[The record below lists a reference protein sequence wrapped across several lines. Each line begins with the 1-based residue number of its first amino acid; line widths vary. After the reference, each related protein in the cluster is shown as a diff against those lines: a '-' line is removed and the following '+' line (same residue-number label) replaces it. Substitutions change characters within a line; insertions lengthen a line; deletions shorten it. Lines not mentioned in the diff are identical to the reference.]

1 MQGDTMLEPV
11 IGFSEAR
18 SRLTVLVDEAQRA
31 KPQFI
36 RRRKAS
42 EEDSVLLSRR
52 ALEKALAPLL
62 DRLIIEE
69 ETEPDGSKT
78 LALEPFGLAANGA
91 DRNAALTGLAA
102 DVEVFVMDYLSAPE
116 AWLHD
121 PSRARDYGLVLYF
134 ASLPD
139 SGAVLDTLRDAAL
152 R

>member
-1 MQGDTMLEPV
+1 MRGSTMLAPV
-11 IGFSEAR
+11 FGFSEAR

-42 EEDSVLLSRR
+42 EEDSVILSKR
-52 ALEKALAPLL
+52 ALADALAPLL
-62 DRLIIEE
+62 ERLAIEE
-69 ETEPDGSKT
+69 ETEPDGSVT

-91 DRNAALTGLAA
+91 DRDAAFSDLAA
-102 DVEVFVMDYLSAPE
+102 DVEAFASDFLQAPE

-121 PSRARDYGLVLYF
+121 RVRARDYGLVLYF

-139 SGAVLDTLRDAAL
+139 SRAILATLRDAAL